1 MARIGIYP
9 SAMKQRMLA
18 AVMTPLALAW
28 TPTVRCEETQPPEL
42 VTKRTLS
49 DPKALAALQSAG
61 RIVFQDDFESKASLE
76 KYFEIRGLKEGRAVL
91 ETEAAQANS
100 GNGSIR
106 FTAPANNGVS
116 SGAGAT
122 GWLGNAGLERAHLR
136 YHIRFAPDYDQGN
149 LNHTGGSLAAVS
161 GTDKWQAMGKA
172 GIRPRGDDHF
182 NSRFEPWCDWR
193 KVKPPGYLFL
203 YTYWMDMKKD
213 PDGHYWGNM
222 LAPEVADHF
231 VPERGRWYC
240 LEHMIRANTPGKADG
255 ELAAWIDGKLYLH
268 FTGIRWRSD
277 ARVLVKRFDLGVYV
291 HQAAKDNTVWFDDVA
306 VSTGYIGPK
315 PKPEK

>member
-1 MARIGIYP
+1 MVLLAP
-9 SAMKQRMLA
+9 ASVSA
-18 AVMTPLALAW
+18 
-28 TPTVRCEETQPPEL
+28 VRCEEPPAPL
-42 VTKRTLS
+42 QVTERTAA
-49 DPKALAALQSAG
+49 DPKALTALQAPG
-61 RIVFQDDFESKASLE
+61 KIIFQDDFETKASLE

-91 ETEAAQANS
+91 ETTATAARS

-106 FTAPANNGVS
+106 FTAAGNNGES

-122 GWLGNAGLERAHLR
+122 GWLGAEGFDRVHLR
-136 YHIRFAPDYDQGN
+136 YYIRYAPDYDQGN

-161 GTDKWQAMGKA
+161 GSDRWQAMGMA
-172 GIRPRGDDHF
+172 GIRPRG
-182 NSRFEPWCDWR
+182 N
-193 KVKPPGYLFL
+193 PPGYLFL

-222 LAPEVADHF
+222 LAPAESARV

-240 LEHMIRANTPGKADG
+240 LEHMILANTPGKSDG

-277 ARVLVKRFDLGVYV
+277 ARVRIKRFDLGVYI

-306 VSTGYIGPK
+306 ISTGYLGPK
-315 PKPEK
+315 DIRSR

>member
-1 MARIGIYP
+1 
-9 SAMKQRMLA
+9 MKRKTLA
-18 AVMTPLALAW
+18 AVCLPLALVW
-28 TPTVRCEETQPPEL
+28 TPAASGEERQGPQL
-42 VTKRTLS
+42 VTKRTLA
-49 DPKALAALQSAG
+49 DPSVLAALQTTG
-61 RIVFQDDFESKASLE
+61 KIVFQDDFESTASLA

-91 ETEAAQANS
+91 ETATAQACS
-100 GNGSIR
+100 GHGSIR
-106 FTAPANNGVS
+106 FTAAANHGES

-122 GWLGNAGLERAHLR
+122 GWLGNDGLERAHLR
-136 YHIRFAPDYDQGN
+136 YYIRFAPDYDQGN
-149 LNHTGGSLAAVS
+149 LNHTGGSLAGVS
-161 GTDKWQAMGKA
+161 GTDRWQAMGSA

-203 YTYWMDMKKD
+203 YTYWMDMKQD

-222 LAPEVADHF
+222 LTPEAADRF

-240 LEHMIRANTPGKADG
+240 LEHMIRTNTPGKADG
-255 ELAAWIDGKLYLH
+255 ELAAWIDGQLYLH

-306 VSTGYIGPK
+306 VATGYLGPK
-315 PKPEK
+315 ANPGK